1 MTKRTIAVILLIVG
15 IMCGVALA
23 EEFDPATDGWYF
35 SNWTEV
41 SPNCVGSCDFTW
53 DLYRQTYLGIN
64 PTHNCVEAPLDC
76 AYYEIFKNCAE
87 GGNCGGI
94 SLLALALF
102 KYGGYMGF
110 CSPANFYTGTV
121 SPDRDDLH
129 QTINILQARQFSA
142 AGIENFLDLVGAGDL
157 NNAERAFKEVKECLA
172 KGDYPVLSIAN
183 SFSGADAH
191 TVIPYRIEE
200 NPSGYPPGTK
210 IMYIWDSNHPYDD
223 DPDHY
228 ADWNPANRLV
238 ISGMY
243 TWTYTSGS
251 TAYSGSGWDA
261 AWCFCIPMSKV
272 LHKSRQ
278 PMALDLVFDALLT
291 VFISGPSGTAIAQIE
306 DDKGHRLFKPTNGQV
321 PSEIEWETDEGVRLQ
336 GAFRWPWVR
345 NTAPDSPELFFIHQP
360 DSGEESGISFTIDGA
375 SYRLLLLSE
384 GNLFELAGTSAG
396 PARDVIRL
404 FGTDSSPYL
413 EITTSSAQRTLT
425 LRQLQINRGSATWRG
440 FLLSELVIRADTT
453 VTIATVGDL
462 VALDITS
469 SDTELV
475 LDVSVESKS
484 EDGFLRR
491 EFGELTAPYGR
502 RLQVSPS
509 DWGRLDV
516 ATLER
521 VIH

>member
-1 MTKRTIAVILLIVG
+1 MTKRSISVILLILA

-23 EEFDPATDGWYF
+23 DEFDPATDGWYF

-41 SPNCVGSCDFTW
+41 SPNCVGSCDFSW

-64 PTHNCVEAPLDC
+64 PTHDCVEAPLDC
-76 AYYEIFKNCAE
+76 AYYEIFKNSAE

-110 CSPANFYTGTV
+110 CSPANFYTGTEG
-121 SPDRDDLH
+121 PDRDDLH
-129 QTINILQARQFSA
+129 QAINILQARQFSA

-183 SFSGADAH
+183 SFYGSDAH
-191 TVIPYRIEE
+191 TVIPYRVEE
-200 NPSGYPPGTK
+200 NPAGYPPGTK
-210 IMYIWDSNHPYDD
+210 VMHIWDSNHPYDD

-251 TAYSGSGWDA
+251 TAYSGSGSDA

-291 VFISGPSGTAIAQIE
+291 VFISGPSGTATVQIA
-306 DDKGHRLFKPTNGQV
+306 DDKGQRLFKPANGQD
-321 PSEIEWETDEGVRLQ
+321 PSEREWETDESMRLQ
-336 GAFRWPWVR
+336 GAFRWPWGTTKSEGA
-345 NTAPDSPELFFIHQP
+345 NTPELFFIMRSEDEASP
-360 DSGEESGISFTIDGA
+360 LTFTISGSRYKTLFSIA
-375 SYRLLLLSE
+375 
-384 GNLFELAGTSAG
+384 GNLFQIGSESDITATDVVRLSGTAANPSLEIATLGEKEREFSIRSLRTGDNPGDWRSVNITHLVVKPSA
-396 PARDVIRL
+396 PVTITALDNLHALEI
-404 FGTDSSPYL
+404 SSPGREVRFDL
-413 EITTSSAQRTLT
+413 AVTQKVDEMAITRSFEELMTATGRS
-425 LRQLQINRGSATWRG
+425 LR
-440 FLLSELVIRADTT
+440 
-453 VTIATVGDL
+453 IAP
-462 VALDITS
+462 
-469 SDTELV
+469 
-475 LDVSVESKS
+475 
-484 EDGFLRR
+484 ED
-491 EFGELTAPYGR
+491 
-502 RLQVSPS
+502 
-509 DWGRLDV
+509 
-516 ATLER
+516 
-521 VIH
+521 